1 MDTCAWVSAL
11 HFQTDRLQETGV
23 PVDGRRTGYL
33 AGRARYAE
41 RSGKAGRADLSRTKE
56 IRGSVYGEEHPPDL
70 RHSEGG
76 LHQCMNCV
84 GDDSSK
90 KEGVNCIV
98 ASATLLFTPFFFCL
112 NFDYSLSKLNKH
124 ILLQITI

>member
-33 AGRARYAE
+33 AGRTRYAE
-41 RSGKAGRADLSRTKE
+41 RSGKAGRTDLSRTKE
-56 IRGSVYGEEHPPDL
+56 IRGSVYGEEQPPDL

-76 LHQCMNCV
+76 LHQCMSV